1 MISIVI
7 KTAFTQ
13 NNMKIRLTTLALLV
27 CIFLLG
33 GCTKT
38 SEIVE
43 TREEKVIRLLTGTGN
58 KYWHLKEIYVNG
70 VKQTLT
76 DAQLKFTKT
85 YTIDPTNTD
94 IIRYR
99 GFFVNSDGYNGTWK
113 LIGSGDALYETIT
126 NNPAGPI
133 VIPYLSFNEL
143 STDKMDV
150 EYTNNMVMKTQREV
164 YYAY

>member
-1 MISIVI
+1 MTSIVI

-13 NNMKIRLTTLALLV
+13 NNMKIRLTFLTILTG
-27 CIFLLG
+27 IFLIT
-33 GCTKT
+33 GCTKS
-38 SEIVE
+38 SEVVE
-43 TREEKVIRLLTGTGN
+43 TREEKVVRLLTGTGN
-58 KYWHLKEIYVNG
+58 KYWHLKEVYVNG

-94 IIRYR
+94 PLRYR
-99 GFFVNSDGYNGTWK
+99 GFFVNSDGFNGTWK
-113 LIGSGDALYETIT
+113 LIGSGDALYETIS

-143 STDKMDV
+143 TADKMDV
-150 EYTNNMVMKTQREV
+150 EYTNNVVMKTQREV

>member
-13 NNMKIRLTTLALLV
+13 NNMNIRLTFLTILTG
-27 CIFLLG
+27 IFLIT
-33 GCTKT
+33 GCTKS
-38 SEIVE
+38 SEVVE
-43 TREEKVIRLLTGTGN
+43 TREEKVVRLLTGTGN
-58 KYWHLKEIYVNG
+58 KYWHLKEVYVNS

-94 IIRYR
+94 PLRYR
-99 GFFVNSDGYNGTWK
+99 GFFVNSDGFNGTWK

-143 STDKMDV
+143 TADRMDV
-150 EYTNNMVMKTQREV
+150 EYTLNMKTQREV

>member
-1 MISIVI
+1 
-7 KTAFTQ
+7 
-13 NNMKIRLTTLALLV
+13 MKIRLTVLTILTG
-27 CIFLLG
+27 IFLNT
-33 GCTKT
+33 GCTKS
-38 SEIVE
+38 SEVVE

-58 KYWHLKEIYVNG
+58 KYWHLKEVYVNS

-94 IIRYR
+94 PIRYR

-113 LIGSGDALYETIT
+113 LIGSGDALYETIS

-143 STDKMDV
+143 TADRMDV

>member
-13 NNMKIRLTTLALLV
+13 NNMNIRLTFLTILTG
-27 CIFLLG
+27 IFLIT
-33 GCTKT
+33 GCTKS
-38 SEIVE
+38 SEVIE
-43 TREEKVIRLLTGTGN
+43 TREEKVVRLLTGTGN
-58 KYWHLKEIYVNG
+58 KYWHLKEVYVNS

-94 IIRYR
+94 PLRYR
-99 GFFVNSDGYNGTWK
+99 GFFVNSDGFNGTWK

-143 STDKMDV
+143 TADRMDV
-150 EYTNNMVMKTQREV
+150 EYTLNMKTQREV

>member
-1 MISIVI
+1 VISIVI

-13 NNMKIRLTTLALLV
+13 NNMNIRLTFLTILTG
-27 CIFLLG
+27 IFLIT
-33 GCTKT
+33 GCTKS
-38 SEIVE
+38 SEVVE
-43 TREEKVIRLLTGTGN
+43 TREEKVVRLLTGTGN
-58 KYWHLKEIYVNG
+58 KYWHLKEVYVNS

-94 IIRYR
+94 PLRYR
-99 GFFVNSDGYNGTWK
+99 GFFVNSDGFNGTWK

-143 STDKMDV
+143 TADRMDV
-150 EYTNNMVMKTQREV
+150 EYTLNMKTQREV